1 MLQWIEWIAMI
12 TGVTAALIVSA
23 KLGARKTGIGFIIFT
38 VSSISWVYVALS
50 LEEWPLFFLKFVLTG
65 VNLFGIYRWL
75 IVKSDAITSKP
86 V

>member
-23 KLGARKTGIGFIIFT
+23 NLGARKTGIGFIIFT

-50 LEEWPLFFLKFVLTG
+50 LEEWPLFFLNVVLTG